1 MARRVTEMTTSC
13 MQRNVT
19 RIPVLVLAS
28 FVKYN
33 FNNGLT
39 DSLLLKSFARDTVDS
54 LLMNNA
60 YVPCCSIHEVNMCLS
75 SSIMTETQSTIH
87 HTILATIS
95 ES

>member
-19 RIPVLVLAS
+19 LIPVWVIAS

-54 LLMNNA
+54 LLINEQCIRAM
-60 YVPCCSIHEVNMCLS
+60 S
-75 SSIMTETQSTIH
+75 SVVVCTK
-87 HTILATIS
+87 
-95 ES
+95 